1 MRWLVGLI
9 TIVLLSSCSAQ
20 WHLKRAVKKDP
31 TLLKTDTI
39 AIVDTVVTP
48 PVTLT
53 DTVITRTQDT
63 VVVQKDKLKVQ
74 VVRSYDTIMVDAV
87 CESDTIVQ
95 IVEVPVP
102 SVVMKDSDR
111 WYNKVYKFSFYVL
124 LILLLA
130 SLAIFWV
137 RDVTSWLFSG
147 LKFRYEFVEVFHND

>member
-1 MRWLVGLI
+1 MKWLAGLI
-9 TIVLLSSCSAQ
+9 TVVLLSSCSAQ

-31 TLLKTDTI
+31 TLLNTDTI

-124 LILLLA
+124 LILLL
-130 SLAIFWV
+130 LLYYLRV
-137 RDVTSWLFSG
+137 NRPL
-147 LKFRYEFVEVFHND
+147 

>member
-1 MRWLVGLI
+1 MKWLAGLI

-31 TLLKTDTI
+31 TLLNTDTI

-124 LILLLA
+124 LILLL
-130 SLAIFWV
+130 LLYYLRV
-137 RDVTSWLFSG
+137 NRPL
-147 LKFRYEFVEVFHND
+147 

>member
-1 MRWLVGLI
+1 MKWLVGLI
-9 TIVLLSSCSAQ
+9 TVVLLSSCSAQ

-31 TLLKTDTI
+31 TLLNTDTI

-102 SVVMKDSDR
+102 SVVMRDSDR

-124 LILLLA
+124 LILLL
-130 SLAIFWV
+130 LLYYLRV
-137 RDVTSWLFSG
+137 NRPL
-147 LKFRYEFVEVFHND
+147 